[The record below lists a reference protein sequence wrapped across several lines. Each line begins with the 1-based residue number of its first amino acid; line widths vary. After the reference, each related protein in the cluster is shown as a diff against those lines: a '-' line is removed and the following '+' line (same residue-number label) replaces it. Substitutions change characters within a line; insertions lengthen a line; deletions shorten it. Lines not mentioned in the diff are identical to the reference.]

1 MKSDKETK
9 KLPIRRGTV
18 VTVLLGLLVG
28 TALAVS
34 DSGTFELGDEVV
46 QPGSADILS
55 SDQAGPDWTDLF
67 NADGTLKDEY
77 PLDESGNPSGNGV
90 PDYQELYGGE
100 WAVFMTDD
108 VSLGTNPETTALAGS
123 DDLVQNATAEVDHD
137 IGNAYVYSTFDADD
151 NVVLFAGAERL
162 GSGDSYLEFEFNHA
176 HVRLGH
182 GGFGRGEPWRIPDAR
197 AVGDLMLRLN
207 FIGGLPSSLE
217 AHKWVENNPGEGAF
231 QLIDTVVGED
241 CNSGGTVCVVCNGG
255 EIDGGPWPNFDE
267 LGDPEMITTD
277 RFVELGVNAGALLGF
292 QPDYTS
298 IRIRTPQDIA
308 FGYFAEGN

>member
-137 IGNAYVYSTFDADD
+137 
-151 NVVLFAGAERL
+151 LRRCRQCCPL
-162 GSGDSYLEFEFNHA
+162 
-176 HVRLGH
+176 R
-182 GGFGRGEPWRIPDAR
+182 GRGASGRRRQLPRIRVQPCARPPGPRRIRPGR
-197 AVGDLMLRLN
+197 AV
-207 FIGGLPSSLE
+207 
-217 AHKWVENNPGEGAF
+217 A
-231 QLIDTVVGED
+231 
-241 CNSGGTVCVVCNGG
+241 
-255 EIDGGPWPNFDE
+255 
-267 LGDPEMITTD
+267 DP
-277 RFVELGVNAGALLGF
+277 
-292 QPDYTS
+292 
-298 IRIRTPQDIA
+298 
-308 FGYFAEGN
+308 